1 MAAGAGG
8 PMSAGLT
15 VGIGTRNRPES
26 LARCLRSLA
35 RIADLVAEVIVVD
48 DGSDTPLEPVVRSAL
63 NDDAPPA
70 LRFIRFDANQGL
82 AFGRN
87 TIAREA
93 KTEWVLN
100 LDDDTV
106 IVSPEAVPAALAVAR
121 ADARIAA
128 VAFAQGDEKGDAWP
142 HGQPAPVE
150 VPSYVPT
157 FIGFAHL
164 LRRTAFL
171 SVGGFREQLGING
184 EEKELALR
192 LWDAGHTIV
201 YLPHARIAHLAD
213 LGGRD
218 PRRYLHLVVRN
229 DVLGSVYNLPLPL
242 LLPGVATRL
251 VRYFPMRRGWKVH
264 DPGGF
269 ARVLRTLAGE
279 LPRALRERKPV
290 KLATLR
296 KWRALVRQAPPYT
309 GPAGEAP

>member
-1 MAAGAGG
+1 
-8 PMSAGLT
+8 MSAELT

-35 RIADLVAEVIVVD
+35 RIAELVAGVIVVD
-48 DGSDTPLEPVVRSAL
+48 DGSDAPLEPAVRAAL
-63 NDDAPPA
+63 GSDAPPA
-70 LRFIRFDANQGL
+70 LRFVRFESSRGI

-93 KTEWVLN
+93 GTEWVLN
-100 LDDDTV
+100 LDDDAV
-106 IVSPEAVPAALAVAR
+106 IVSPEAVHEALGVVR
-121 ADARIAA
+121 ADPRVAA
-128 VAFAQGDEKGDAWP
+128 VAFAQGDENGDAWP
-142 HGQPAPVE
+142 HGQPAPVTR
-150 VPSYVPT
+150 PSYVPA

-164 LRRTAFL
+164 LRRSAFL
-171 SVGGFREQLGING
+171 GVGGFRETLGIYG

-201 YLPHARIAHLAD
+201 YLPGARIAHLAD
-213 LGGRD
+213 LAGRD

-229 DVLGSVYNLPLPL
+229 DVLGSVHNLPLPL
-242 LLPGVATRL
+242 MIPGAATRL
-251 VRYFPMRRGWKVH
+251 LRYFPMRRGWKVD

-269 ARVLRTLAGE
+269 ARVLRALAGD